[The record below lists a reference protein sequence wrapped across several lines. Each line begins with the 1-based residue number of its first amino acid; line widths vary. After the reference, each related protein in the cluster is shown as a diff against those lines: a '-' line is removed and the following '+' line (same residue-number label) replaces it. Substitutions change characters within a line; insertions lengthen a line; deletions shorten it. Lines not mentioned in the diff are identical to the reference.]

1 MMKKLEPTL
10 IEHFFFQARL
20 ADGFHPI
27 VQCADLIPRI
37 QQVLISPLDYLG
49 DGSHNVVELF
59 NNPGS
64 CHVNCQFQR
73 A

>member
-1 MMKKLEPTL
+1 VLNSSRNPGSFTRRRWL
-10 IEHFFFQARL
+10 QAKGGE
-20 ADGFHPI
+20 D
-27 VQCADLIPRI
+27 VK
-37 QQVLISPLDYLG
+37 SPLDYLG

-64 CHVNCQFQR
+64 CHVNRQFQR